1 MAENLA
7 AAAIA
12 ATGKL
17 LAETVPH
24 MDDAMG
30 LTALGV
36 FLPVASA
43 SLQTIGK
50 FEAEVPGVL
59 QKYIATCDKLTKAI
73 QTEDS
78 SGQKDWKA
86 VTVEGESWMAHLKTL
101 QGYIQILHVQA
112 VTKKLM
118 TPLPKYDEPPPY
130 TK

>member
-1 MAENLA
+1 MAENSA

-12 ATGKL
+12 ATGNL
-17 LAETVPH
+17 LAEINPH

-36 FLPVASA
+36 FLPVASS

-59 QKYIATCDKLTKAI
+59 QKYIATCDKPTKAI

-86 VTVEGESWMAHLKTL
+86 VTVEGES
-101 QGYIQILHVQA
+101 
-112 VTKKLM
+112 
-118 TPLPKYDEPPPY
+118 
-130 TK
+130 